1 MSTKKKKSKSQS
13 WMDDGDDAH
22 FSDNPAVPKATRK
35 KWRAEERKLV
45 AGKKASETKKTSVKP
60 FYGKRGMVSVMG
72 PDGSTHWDR
81 KAWRKNPTGKM
92 TTKKRVAGK

>member
-1 MSTKKKKSKSQS
+1 MATKRRKNSTA

-45 AGKKASETKKTSVKP
+45 AGKKSGGVHKHGMSTVGGKKK
-60 FYGKRGMVSVMG
+60 
-72 PDGSTHWDR
+72 
-81 KAWRKNPTGKM
+81 